1 MRATLVMARTLKRVA
16 LKYAD
21 LGSALWNRQFSLS
34 NSPTMKTRGQ
44 ETSTTPTIDPKSSK
58 DRPRLPTHSQM
69 DAMSIGALNDDAT
82 VLDAAIQQARI
93 DSVLRPVQRLAPGI
107 LDWAQASLLRALQ
120 GGTTFA
126 SISQAQEWLGQQVA
140 QNFYDP
146 KDGYT
151 FDIRRLLG
159 DLLTGGFLSQPPM
172 TPEVEAKVLDYY
184 VTQATHDYSL
194 EDYADQATANLR
206 ATSRTAAGTR
216 VRLPTPSEQEEM
228 SDALILEAL
237 EELLAAE

>member
-1 MRATLVMARTLKRVA
+1 M
-16 LKYAD
+16 
-21 LGSALWNRQFSLS
+21 
-34 NSPTMKTRGQ
+34 PTPS
-44 ETSTTPTIDPKSSK
+44 E
-58 DRPRLPTHSQM
+58 M
-69 DAMSIGALNDDAT
+69 DATSIEALNDDAT

-107 LDWAQASLLRALQ
+107 LDWAQARLLRALQ

-216 VRLPTPSEQEEM
+216 VRLPTPSEL
-228 SDALILEAL
+228 DDWPGLDEANERNSWPRSGRRKPRRKASTRPL
-237 EELLAAE
+237 WRWLWRGQ